1 MMAAPPTTRRSA
13 RRMAAVVRFLASG
26 TVLAAAVAGI
36 PYVLLATIGCPWP
49 DQVTSLDDLV
59 TRLGQ
64 PVGDPFVLK
73 CLALVGWA
81 FWAYF
86 MAVLSHEALWLAAR
100 LPALVADAALLRRR
114 AQTLPLHRAAVA
126 ILVGSLLLAVIS
138 MWRLPAA
145 HAATPLQS
153 PAMRPAVATAPRQ
166 VAPAKGQEPGHTTYI
181 VKPGDALWDI
191 AEQHLGDPLKWP
203 QIYQLSCTIRQTDG
217 HLLSDPDLI
226 LPGWRLHL
234 PTVAPPATDRPKPPE
249 HAPAQRPLTSTPAP
263 APEKPQ
269 HSAHADHGDARRHE
283 GHVKQERQDKQRPV
297 TISLGT
303 ASAIGVTTAAGI
315 AAAIGFAR
323 WHAARRRTPRLDALA
338 APLED
343 DDALLGEA
351 LSRSNQAHLK
361 ARAARHHDP
370 GALPRRTAPAEPG
383 QPGTVS
389 IAEQGGREVHLD
401 TLAQPGGV
409 QLAGEGAA
417 GAARHLALAIASA
430 AERLRPSP
438 PRVQLIVDEDLLRR
452 LLPGAHAALPA
463 WTVTDTVTAGV
474 DAAEHALLEHH
485 RHEQHLDNGT
495 LQDGVPA
502 LHVLLTDA
510 AGQDLDHL
518 NTLARRATPGH
529 LAVIVLGQRSPHAQ
543 HYVTIAAD
551 GTATSDLSA
560 LHNGT
565 MFLLEQ
571 EPATEIL
578 GTLYAAHGHQRKPSD
593 SGDERDD
600 PEPEPAPAP
609 KPEPLP
615 GLQAGL
621 STPKTPE
628 NVEQARLLHIRLFGG
643 FKLFAGGKECALADT
658 RKEETREFITLLAA
672 HQSGLR
678 GEEIAEKM
686 QLSDDPNEAKGE
698 IENLRRA
705 ARRVFRSA
713 TRKKE
718 VAFVLLS
725 GQVHRLDPQYIST
738 DVAAFINALKQAT
751 TADSPYERAA
761 ALGRAT
767 QIYAGPLCDG
777 ADYLWAHGLRTEL
790 HRRALDALTL
800 LAEHTAQH
808 SADPEPA
815 LALLNQAAN
824 LDPENEGVYRRIIQL
839 QLALGRDD
847 AAHRTLTLLIE
858 RLAHID
864 AEPEPATLAL
874 LGRTPPGS
882 RSMPGRPP
890 ARGGS
895 TRR

>member
-1 MMAAPPTTRRSA
+1 MMAARPSTRRPA
-13 RRMAAVVRFLASG
+13 RRLAAVVRFLASG

-36 PYVLLATIGCPWP
+36 PYVLLVTIGRPWP
-49 DQVTSLDDLV
+49 DQVASLDDLV

-81 FWAYF
+81 FWSYF
-86 MAVLSHEALWLAAR
+86 MAVLSHEALWLAVR

-126 ILVGSLLLAVIS
+126 VLVGSLLLALIS

-145 HAATPLQS
+145 HAATPLES
-153 PAMRPAVATAPRQ
+153 PIIRPAVAAAPRQ
-166 VAPAKGQEPGHTTYI
+166 VPHARVMEPGHITYI
-181 VKPGDALWDI
+181 VKPGDTLWDI

-203 QIYQLSCTIRQTDG
+203 QIYQLSCTIRQADG

-234 PTVAPPATDRPKPPE
+234 PTAAPPTADQPRPPE
-249 HAPAQRPLTSTPAP
+249 HAPTQRPPTSTPVP
-263 APEKPQ
+263 VPEQPQ
-269 HSAHADHGDARRHE
+269 PSAHADHGDERRPA
-283 GHVKQERQDKQRPV
+283 GHPRQERHDKQRPV
-297 TISLGT
+297 KISLGT
-303 ASAIGVTTAAGI
+303 ASEIGVTTAAGI
-315 AAAIGFAR
+315 ATAIGFAR
-323 WHAARRRTPRLDALA
+323 WHAARRRMPRLDALA
-338 APLED
+338 GPLED
-343 DDALLGEA
+343 DEAFLGEA

-370 GALPRRTAPAEPG
+370 DALPRRTAPAEPG
-383 QPGTVS
+383 QPGTVT
-389 IAEQGGREVHLD
+389 IAERAGREVRLD
-401 TLAQPGGV
+401 ALARPGGV
-409 QLAGEGAA
+409 QLAGPGAE
-417 GAARHLALAIASA
+417 GAARHLAIGIASA
-430 AERLRPSP
+430 AERLRPVP
-438 PRVQLIVDEDLLRR
+438 PRVRLIVHEDLLRR
-452 LLPGAHAALPA
+452 LLPGPYASLPA
-463 WTVTDTVTAGV
+463 WTVTDTATAAM
-474 DAAEHALLEHH
+474 DTTEHALLEHH
-485 RHEQHLDNGT
+485 RHEQHLDDDS
-495 LQDGVPA
+495 LEAGVPA
-502 LHVLLTDA
+502 LHVLLVDA

-518 NTLARRATPGH
+518 NTLACRATPGH
-529 LAVIVLGQRSPHAQ
+529 LAVILLGQRSLHAQ
-543 HYVTIAAD
+543 HHVAIAAD
-551 GTATSDLSA
+551 GTITSDLSA

-565 MFLLEQ
+565 MFLLGP

-578 GTLYAAHGHQRKPSD
+578 DTLYAAHGHQRMPSD
-593 SGDERDD
+593 SGDEREDT
-600 PEPEPAPAP
+600 EPEPAPAP
-609 KPEPLP
+609 KPEHLP
-615 GLQAGL
+615 GPRSRV

-628 NVEQARLLHIRLFGG
+628 NSEQTRLLHIRLFGS
-643 FKLFAGGKECALADT
+643 FKLFVDGKECTLADT
-658 RKEETREFITLLAA
+658 RKEETREFIALLAA
-672 HQSGLR
+672 HRDGLR

-713 TRKKE
+713 TGKKE
-718 VAFVLLS
+718 VAFVLLG

-738 DVAAFINALKQAT
+738 DVSAFIGILKQAT
-751 TADSPYERAA
+751 AADSPYERAA

-767 QIYAGPLCDG
+767 QMYTGQLCDG

-790 HRRALDALTL
+790 HRRALDALML

-808 SADPEPA
+808 SADSEPA
-815 LALLNQAAN
+815 LALLNQAAD
-824 LDPENEGVYRRIIQL
+824 LDPENERVYRRIIQL

-847 AAHRTLTLLIE
+847 AAHRTLTLLTE
-858 RLAHID
+858 RLADID

-882 RSMPGRPP
+882 RSMPGRPSP
-890 ARGGS
+890 RGGP